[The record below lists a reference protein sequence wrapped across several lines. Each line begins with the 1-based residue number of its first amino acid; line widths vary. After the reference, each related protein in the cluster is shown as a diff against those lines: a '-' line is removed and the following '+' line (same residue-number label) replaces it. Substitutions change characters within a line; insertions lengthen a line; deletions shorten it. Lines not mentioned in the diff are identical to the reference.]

1 MIAIPEW
8 VYMSGTPHSTRPQ
21 KQTLLKIPNFRVNFD
36 GFGFQRVGWAQ

>member
-21 KQTLLKIPNFRVNFD
+21 KQTLLKIPTSESNLLGLDFS
-36 GFGFQRVGWAQ
+36 G